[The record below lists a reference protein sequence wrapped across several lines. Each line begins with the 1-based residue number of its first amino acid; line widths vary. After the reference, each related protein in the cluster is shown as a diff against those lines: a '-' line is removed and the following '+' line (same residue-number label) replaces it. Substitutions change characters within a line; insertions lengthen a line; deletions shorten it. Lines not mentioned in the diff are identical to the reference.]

1 MNETLVGLNHL
12 NISNFTL
19 VKITEATSA
28 SALST
33 ITSYNA
39 IKVTIGAEN
48 FGTLVKITD
57 DQNICFIGTKGI
69 KSILT
74 QKFNPLEES
83 I

>member
-1 MNETLVGLNHL
+1 MATTPVDVGTND
-12 NISNFTL
+12 
-19 VKITEATSA
+19 
-28 SALST
+28 
-33 ITSYNA
+33 A

-74 QKFNPLEES
+74 QKFNPLD
-83 I
+83 